1 MRSFFYLLAASI
13 ALLSFQK
20 QSPMRVIFFG
30 DSITQMGVDKGGYI
44 WQMQQYLQD
53 NKLTDRYELIGAG
66 IGGNKVYDLYLR
78 HETDVLAKRPNV
90 VVIYIGVND
99 VWHKTTHGT
108 GTDADK
114 FEKFYRALIG
124 KMQAA
129 GIKVVLAT
137 PAGIGEKKNNANPQD
152 GDLNRYSDI
161 IRKLAAEYQL
171 PLADLRQLW
180 QQYNDENNT
189 NNDEKGIL
197 TTDRVHLNQA
207 GNAMVAKAMLQ
218 VLGIGQ
224 LQ

>member
-1 MRSFFYLLAASI
+1 M
-13 ALLSFQK
+13 
-20 QSPMRVIFFG
+20 
-30 DSITQMGVDKGGYI
+30 
-44 WQMQQYLQD
+44 
-53 NKLTDRYELIGAG
+53 
-66 IGGNKVYDLYLR
+66 
-78 HETDVLAKRPNV
+78 
-90 VVIYIGVND
+90 
-99 VWHKTTHGT
+99 
-108 GTDADK
+108 
-114 FEKFYRALIG
+114 
-124 KMQAA
+124 
-129 GIKVVLAT
+129 
-137 PAGIGEKKNNANPQD
+137 
-152 GDLNRYSDI
+152 NRYSDI